1 MSKRA
6 YEFEP
11 KVTTIAI
18 RTSATRTVWFVPRP
32 PRVLVPNGIYHVT
45 ARGNRRQ
52 RIFVDS
58 DDHVRFLRLFVAIAN
73 RRRWRCHGYC
83 LMPNH
88 YHLVIETPNA
98 DLSRGMQH
106 LNGAYANAFNEQHG
120 LDGHLFQGRF
130 HAVLVESTWHL
141 LELTRYLAVNPVA
154 AGLCAHPADWPWGS
168 YAGLIGAAPP
178 SSLVAVDELLR
189 CFGPDATR
197 ARQTLSAF
205 VDDHPQLTLPA
216 TTGV

>member
-1 MSKRA
+1 L
-6 YEFEP
+6 
-11 KVTTIAI
+11 V
-18 RTSATRTVWFVPRP
+18 VPRP

-58 DDHVRFLRLFVAIAN
+58 DDHVRFLRLFVAIAD

-88 YHLVIETPNA
+88 YHLLIETPNA
-98 DLSRGMQH
+98 DISRGMQH
-106 LNGAYANAFNEQHG
+106 LNGAYANAFNEEHG

-168 YAGLIGAAPP
+168 YAGLIGAAPL
-178 SSLVAVDELLR
+178 SSFVAVDELLR
-189 CFGPDATR
+189 CFASDATR
-197 ARQTLSAF
+197 ARQALSAF
-205 VDDHPQLTLPA
+205 VNDHPKLTLPA